1 MFLKKGQGQH
11 LNVTVKVVTESLDNT
26 TPHIVHPIG
35 LTKVRTPSE
44 DIEYHDGK
52 REQLQH
58 SLVSVN
64 EDFVQNGLYEIGGGS
79 SKGCHQYHAEHG
91 QDEAKPF

>member
-26 TPHIVHPIG
+26 TPHIVHQIG

-44 DIEYHDGK
+44 EIEYHDGNG
-52 REQLQH
+52 EELQH
-58 SLVSVN
+58 PHVSVN
-64 EDFVQNGLYEIGGGS
+64 EDFVQNGLYEIGCGS
-79 SKGCHQYHAEHG
+79 GKGCHHHHTEHG
-91 QDEAKPF
+91 QDEATPL